1 MGRYLCLGY
10 QGKFFWRDSFLIPAS
25 RFQNSQGCPGAG
37 RRSRTKSGGHFEMG
51 PGEMQFNLRR

>member
-25 RFQNSQGCPGAG
+25 RFQNSQGCPGQVEDPG
-37 RRSRTKSGGHFEMG
+37 RRAVGILKWALVKCS
-51 PGEMQFNLRR
+51 LI